1 MTGCIQVTGP
11 FCAICRWIK
20 IIISIV
26 AIWSGV
32 NVAGVRLREINPAVG
47 TDNDPENWKDIHN
60 QVVMSAYDVI
70 KLKGYTSW
78 AIGLSVASL
87 ASSILRNSNNV
98 HAISTY
104 VKVIFIFLIMDYKA
118 KYRYY

>member
-1 MTGCIQVTGP
+1 M
-11 FCAICRWIK
+11 RK
-20 IIISIV
+20 ITV

-47 TDNDPENWKDIHN
+47 TDEDPENWKDIHR
-60 QVVMSAYDVI
+60 QVIMSAYDVI

-98 HAISTY
+98 HAVSTY
-104 VKVIFIFLIMDYKA
+104 VKVSPSFVLAAFTLA
-118 KYRYY
+118 LFRSSLHAVLVWAF